1 MLDPLQPLSSLGECS
16 LLSFWKCHLEDS
28 ETKWVRQWSNV
39 LDPCHTNVNFFRDYY
54 LHVFCSS
61 YVVVKGI
68 RIQEFFSWSGLTL
81 ALLSNP
87 SLCMQHIKAGCDQH
101 CIAPSRF
108 LPLQQGVSFGPTIC
122 FPCHC
127 FGSFLKASV
136 ASNWKQNHHNLLVFT
151 WDAQWPTSHFVSPQ
165 LLFNPF
171 FVLYVCKFL
180 NWTFERTFWYR
191 FYVILS
197 SLCRAFCRIL
207 RAKMDNLAG

>member
-108 LPLQQGVSFGPTIC
+108 LPLQQGVSLGPTFC

-151 WDAQWPTSHFVSPQ
+151 WDARWPTSHFVSPQ
-165 LLFNPF
+165 LLCNPF
-171 FVLYVCKFL
+171 FVLYVINSWIELLKG
-180 NWTFERTFWYR
+180 R
-191 FYVILS
+191 FGTG
-197 SLCRAFCRIL
+197 F
-207 RAKMDNLAG
+207 M